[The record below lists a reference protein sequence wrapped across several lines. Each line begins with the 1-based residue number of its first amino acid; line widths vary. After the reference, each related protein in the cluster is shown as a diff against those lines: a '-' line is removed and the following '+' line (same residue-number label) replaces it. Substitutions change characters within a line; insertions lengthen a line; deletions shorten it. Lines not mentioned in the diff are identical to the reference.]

1 VSTDAAADGTV
12 PLIAQR
18 ALEFVQDGQ
27 VVGLGSGKASTAFVR
42 ALGRRVQAGLR
53 VRGVPTSEATAALAR
68 QLGIPLATLDE
79 GFPLDLAVDG
89 ADEVDP
95 RLDLIK
101 GLGGALVREKV
112 VAASARRLVILVGP
126 EKVEEKLVA
135 VLGSRGTLPVE
146 VLPFALGLCTRRL
159 LELGLPGGLRADP
172 QTGQPLRTDNG
183 NHILD
188 CRTGPLLDPGGLEAR
203 LRAVP
208 GVVGTGLFLGMADTV
223 LIQRGDTVEVRRRSS
238 S

>member
-1 VSTDAAADGTV
+1 MSTHPAADGTV
-12 PLIAQR
+12 PLISQR

-27 VVGLGSGKASTAFVR
+27 ALGLGSGKASTAFIR

-53 VRGVPTSEATAALAR
+53 VRGVPTSESTAALAR
-68 QLGIPLATLDE
+68 ELGIPLVTLDE
-79 GFPLDLAVDG
+79 VFPLDLAVDG

-112 VAASARRLVILVGP
+112 VAAAARRLVILVGP
-126 EKVEEKLVA
+126 EKVAEKTVA
-135 VLGSRGTLPVE
+135 VLGGRGTLPVE

-159 LELGLPGGLRADP
+159 LDLGLPSVLRPDP
-172 QTGQPLRTDNG
+172 QTGRPFRTDNG

-188 CRTGPLLDPGGLEAR
+188 CRTGPLSDPAGLEAR
-203 LRAVP
+203 LLAVP

-238 S
+238 T